1 MPLHTKKEQAKN
13 KKANKAR
20 IASRGAVDGKTGA
33 AKTHGGAAN
42 RRVSDIQKEI
52 DRLTKM
58 KKRMISKSK

>member
-13 KKANKAR
+13 KRK
-20 IASRGAVDGKTGA
+20 VDGKTGA
-33 AKTHGGAAN
+33 TKTHGGAAN

-58 KKRMISKSK
+58 KKRMMTKSK